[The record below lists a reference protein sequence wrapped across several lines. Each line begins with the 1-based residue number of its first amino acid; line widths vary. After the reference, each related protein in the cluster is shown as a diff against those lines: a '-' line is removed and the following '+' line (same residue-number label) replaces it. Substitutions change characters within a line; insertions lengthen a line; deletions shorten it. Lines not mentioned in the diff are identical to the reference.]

1 MVTPA
6 VADAL
11 LPTLHALLCFC
22 WPVQHMPLPSL
33 WSSLTEVIRKVPQLP
48 STAPGGQEASE
59 CSSLCTLISTKGY
72 SLWAAAP
79 ELAQQERK
87 SSRCLILEPV
97 CVQVWCICPSPV
109 LCGCVHALM
118 LHTHIHSQSGIPQ
131 ESLRWPTRPFC
142 YCGALSHWN
151 GRRGHLQSYPPS
163 LERVSPPLVPSCLM
177 RWDPLLADGRQHRAR
192 KKMEC

>member
-1 MVTPA
+1 MRWSPLA

-131 ESLRWPTRPFC
+131 ESLRWPTSLSVTVVHCLTGMDVEGIFRAILPPWNECPHHLFQA
-142 YCGALSHWN
+142 AL
-151 GRRGHLQSYPPS
+151 
-163 LERVSPPLVPSCLM
+163 
-177 RWDPLLADGRQHRAR
+177 
-192 KKMEC
+192 